1 MSNQQ
6 FTSIPSILTN
16 SFGIYVHIP
25 FCVHKCSYCDFYS
38 FTKYEV
44 GDFAQFTHVLCREA
58 EQAKSFLESWG
69 VELQP
74 VKSLFFGGGT
84 PSLLPVD
91 MLARII
97 QTLQTRFEFL
107 PEAEITIEA
116 NPETVSES
124 FLEQLKMKTPVNRVS
139 LGAQSFSEQNLKS
152 LERLGSRESIYQA
165 ASLLKK
171 FGYKNFNLDL
181 IFAIPG
187 QSEAQMLQDISEVAS
202 LEPTHVSSYNL
213 TLKPGHPLYSKLP
226 KDDFV
231 AELYEKVVSRMT
243 SLGFGQYEISNFAKP
258 GASCEHN
265 LLYWSGGDFLGLGP
279 SAASRFFKDGIFH
292 HRKAFS
298 DFNKYLDQLNFE
310 QVAFESSSRTQT
322 HLEATFLELRKND
335 GIDLEVFSRKYGYD
349 PSLAKQFSLF
359 VKEGLIAK
367 EGKKL
372 FLTPKGRLLADLVTE
387 RLVDG

>member
-1 MSNQQ
+1 M
-6 FTSIPSILTN
+6 
-16 SFGIYVHIP
+16 
-25 FCVHKCSYCDFYS
+25 
-38 FTKYEV
+38 
-44 GDFAQFTHVLCREA
+44 LCREA
-58 EQAKSFLESWG
+58 EQAKNFLKGWG
-69 VELQP
+69 SKLPP
-74 VKSLFFGGGT
+74 VRSLFFGGGT

-91 MLARII
+91 LLDRII
-97 QTLQTRFEFL
+97 QTLRAQFEFL

-116 NPETVSES
+116 NPETVSER
-124 FLEQLKMKTPVNRVS
+124 FLEQLKAKTPVNRVS
-139 LGAQSFSEQNLKS
+139 LGAQSFSEKNLKS

-165 ASLLKK
+165 AALLKQ
-171 FGYKNFNLDL
+171 FGFKDFNLDL

-187 QSEAQMLQDISEVAS
+187 QSEAQMLEDLSEVAS
-202 LEPTHVSSYNL
+202 LGPTHVSSYNL
-213 TLKPGHPLYSKLP
+213 TLKPGHPLYKNLP

-231 AELYEKVVSRMT
+231 AELYEKVVSCLE

-279 SAASRFFKDGIFH
+279 SAASRFFKGGVFH

-298 DFNKYLDQLNFE
+298 DFNKYLSQLNFE
-310 QVAFESSSRTQT
+310 QIAFESSSRTQT
-322 HLEATFLELRKND
+322 HLEATFLELRKNA
-335 GIDLEVFSRKYGYD
+335 GIDLDLFSKRYGYD

-367 EGKKL
+367 EGNKL
-372 FLTPKGRLLADLVTE
+372 ALTPKGRLLADLVTE